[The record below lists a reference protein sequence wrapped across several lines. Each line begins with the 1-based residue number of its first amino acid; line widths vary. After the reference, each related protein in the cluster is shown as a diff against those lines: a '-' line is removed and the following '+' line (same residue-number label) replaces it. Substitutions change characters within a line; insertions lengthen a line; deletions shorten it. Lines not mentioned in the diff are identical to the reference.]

1 MCSNPIRV
9 YFKHIIALQ
18 HRRLLY
24 INTIHNMLS
33 DELLFLC
40 CNVNTVYS
48 LQVRNGW
55 KTEQKYRQPA
65 WDDFMAITRVLQR
78 YGALEYVRQQPTAT
92 DTDSTDADT
101 AISATSSALDELLD
115 EDNTSNMQLR
125 PTQFGDLVGGINSDN
140 ELWLALVLTSTAVK
154 ALTDTELAGLI
165 PAITSEYTR

>member
-1 MCSNPIRV
+1 V
-9 YFKHIIALQ
+9 YISKTCTALQ
-18 HRRLLY
+18 TVVPQHYVYITCYDVLLCLLY
-24 INTIHNMLS
+24 
-33 DELLFLC
+33 D
-40 CNVNTVYS
+40 VNTVYS

-78 YGALEYVRQQPTAT
+78 YGALEYVRQQTYT
-92 DTDSTDADT
+92 DSDTDSDAT
-101 AISATSSALDELLD
+101 VSATTSALDELLD
-115 EDNTSNMQLR
+115 EDNSSNMQLR

>member
-1 MCSNPIRV
+1 MLTYLCFAYAINT
-9 YFKHIIALQ
+9 
-18 HRRLLY
+18 LY
-24 INTIHNMLS
+24 IYMQI
-33 DELLFLC
+33 
-40 CNVNTVYS
+40 
-48 LQVRNGW
+48 RNGW

-78 YGALEYVRQQPTAT
+78 YGALEYVRQSTNT
-92 DTDSTDADT
+92 NTDSDV
-101 AISATSSALDELLD
+101 TSSSTSALDDLLND
-115 EDNTSNMQLR
+115 DNTSNMLLR